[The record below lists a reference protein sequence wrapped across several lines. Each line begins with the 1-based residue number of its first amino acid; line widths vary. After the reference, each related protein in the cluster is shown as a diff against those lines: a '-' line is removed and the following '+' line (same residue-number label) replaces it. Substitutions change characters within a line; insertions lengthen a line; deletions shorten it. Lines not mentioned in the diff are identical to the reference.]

1 MENCRKNLP
10 QEFAEVICHKRL
22 PQEFAV
28 RICRGY
34 LPWAFVCV
42 SESFI
47 NSAFLSLWRKL
58 WATVAQDLEEINCK
72 ISKQFNLLERAEKET
87 E

>member
-42 SESFI
+42 SESFLCI
-47 NSAFLSLWRKL
+47 CEQILFLWK
-58 WATVAQDLEEINCK
+58 
-72 ISKQFNLLERAEKET
+72 
-87 E
+87 